1 MLIRFGFVA
10 ISMTLENAS
19 PSKTVTLKT
28 FRYLAQDDPDLALEK
43 LRRTAQ
49 ENLDHCLRLLH
60 YCNANHVKVFRFSS
74 KVVPLATHP
83 ELSHWDYI
91 RELQP
96 QLTKLGDFIRENK
109 MRVTFHPDHY
119 TLINSPREGVFKAA
133 VADLAHHCRLFN
145 AMGLDNHAKL
155 IIHVGGGYNDKEAA
169 LERFLTNWGRLPTGI
184 ASRLTLENDD
194 KTFTASDTLY
204 LCEKL
209 QIPMVLDLHHFRCNQ
224 GDGERLDDIYPR
236 FCATWGGSGLSPKI
250 HVSSPKCETELRS
263 HHDFV
268 SPRDVYPQLVRLK
281 TFRHGEVAVMVEAKQ
296 KDKAMFRLVEDL
308 SKLPGIKPVDAA
320 TIKVVEH

>member
-10 ISMTLENAS
+10 MSMTLQDAS

-28 FRYLAQDDPDLALEK
+28 FRSLNADNPEVALDK
-43 LRRTAQ
+43 VRRTAQ

-83 ELSHWDYI
+83 DLSHWDYI
-91 RELQP
+91 GELQP
-96 QLTKLGDFIRENK
+96 QLTKLGDFIRENE

-119 TLINSPREGVFKAA
+119 TLINSPREEVFTAA

-145 AMGLDNHAKL
+145 AMGLDKQAKL
-155 IIHVGGGYNDKEAA
+155 IIHVGGGYKDKDAA
-169 LERFLTNWGRLPTGI
+169 LERFLTNWGRLPSGI
-184 ASRLTLENDD
+184 ASRITLENDD
-194 KTFTASDTLY
+194 KTYTAGETLY

-209 QIPMVLDLHHFRCNQ
+209 QIPMVLDLHHFRCNK
-224 GDGERLDDIYPR
+224 DEGERLDDIYPR
-236 FCATWGGSGLSPKI
+236 FAATWSGSGLGPKI

-268 SPRDVYPQLVRLK
+268 STDDVYQALLRLK
-281 TFRHGEVAVMVEAKQ
+281 TFRQGDVAVMVEAKQ
-296 KDKAMFRLVEDL
+296 KDIAMFRLVQAL
-308 SKLPGIKPVDAA
+308 GKLPGIEPVDAA
-320 TIKVVEH
+320 TIRIL